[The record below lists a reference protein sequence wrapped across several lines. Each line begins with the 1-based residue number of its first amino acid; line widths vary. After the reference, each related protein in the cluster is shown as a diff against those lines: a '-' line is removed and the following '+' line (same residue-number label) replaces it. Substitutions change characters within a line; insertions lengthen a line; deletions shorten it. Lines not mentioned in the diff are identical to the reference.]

1 MDKAPSKM
9 TFDPAL
15 WIVQKGSNMKETKY
29 SICGMCAVRCPIVV
43 QVEDGK
49 PVWIEGNSHDGGMG
63 RSLCAKGGAALAQR
77 LDKQRPMAPLL
88 RMGQRGEG
96 RWREASWDEAY
107 EYITTRLKGI
117 IAEHGSR
124 AIMLSDRGGPFADLR
139 QAFVKALGSPNY
151 INHDCT
157 CGRNVHH
164 SSKSVYGLGRKDFS
178 YDYENTR
185 HIVLFGRNIT
195 ESLKVKEV
203 KSFLK
208 GIKNGA
214 HVTYIDPRA
223 SVTAGKASRYWQIKP
238 GTDYALLLGIAHCIV
253 ANNFCDLDFVD
264 KYVTGLSEFK
274 NFLEPYTPEWA
285 EQETGIRA
293 EEILAFCREINE
305 DRPKVIF
312 HPGWML
318 ARYRDSFHASRIIHI
333 LNALMGSIEQP
344 GGLFY
349 PKGPKDAGKSGLK
362 SLAALAPAVT
372 EERADGCGTRF
383 PQWDKGA
390 GMLQTAYEA
399 IDSGIPYPVKA
410 YFIHRHNPLI
420 ALPDPKEQQRILDK
434 LDLIVAVDVH
444 FSESAWFADVI
455 LPENTFLERDDI
467 LRTEKGLK
475 PGFSRRQQ
483 SVRPLNN
490 TRAGWEIYLELAKRL
505 GKGDCFPFNS
515 IEDIWQYQLQDTG
528 LTVADF
534 DAKGFVKLS
543 AKPIWHDRD
552 QLKFGTESG
561 KVEIISKKWEA
572 MGIDSLPAYVA
583 PMEPPAGS
591 FRLLFGRNGYQA
603 HGQHQNNPILSEL
616 LDVNTLWINTAA
628 AKALGIGDGDR
639 VVVASG
645 DVQGKIVAK
654 VTDLIHPQAVFML
667 HGFGTD
673 VPAKKRSFGK
683 GLADQVFMQGKLK
696 EWDQA
701 GGGLNLAE
709 SFVTVVSAAAQE
721 KKK

>member
-1 MDKAPSKM
+1 
-9 TFDPAL
+9 
-15 WIVQKGSNMKETKY
+15 MKETKY
-29 SICGMCAVRCPIVV
+29 SICGMCAVRCPVAV
-43 QVEDGK
+43 QVEDDK

-63 RSLCAKGGAALAQR
+63 KSLCAKGGAAFSQR
-77 LDKQRPMAPLL
+77 LDKQRPSTPLL
-88 RMGQRGEG
+88 RMGKRGEG
-96 RWREASWDEAY
+96 QWREASWDEAF
-107 EYITTRLKGI
+107 EVITAKLKGI
-117 IAEHGSR
+117 LAEHGGR
-124 AIMLSDRGGPFADLR
+124 AIMFSDRGGPFADLR

-164 SSKSVYGLGRKDFS
+164 ASKSVYGLGRKDFA
-178 YDYENTR
+178 YDYENAR

-238 GTDYALLLGIAHCIV
+238 GTDYALLLGIAHYIV
-253 ANNFCDLDFVD
+253 SNNLYDHDFAG
-264 KYVTGLSEFK
+264 KYITGLSDFK
-274 NFLEPYTPEWA
+274 AFLEPYTPQWA
-285 EQETGIRA
+285 EKETGIRA
-293 EEILAFCREINE
+293 TEIEAFCRELNE
-305 DRPKVIF
+305 DRPKVII

-318 ARYRDSFHASRIIHI
+318 ARYRDSFYASRMIHI

-349 PKGPKDAGKSGLK
+349 PKGPKDAGLSGLK
-362 SLAALAPAVT
+362 SLGALAPAVG
-372 EERADGCGTRF
+372 EERADGCGTRY
-383 PQWDKGA
+383 PQFDKGA
-390 GMLQTAYEA
+390 GMLQTAYDA
-399 IDSGIPYPVKA
+399 IDSESPYPVKA

-434 LDLIVAVDVH
+434 LELIVAVDVN

-475 PGFSRRQQ
+475 PGFGRRQQ
-483 SVRPLNN
+483 CVKPSNN
-490 TRAGWEIYLELAKRL
+490 TKAGWEIYIELAKRL

-528 LTVADF
+528 LSLADF

-543 AKPIWHDRD
+543 GKPIWFDRD

-561 KVEIISKKWEA
+561 MIEIVNKKWEA
-572 MGIDSLPAYVA
+572 MGIASLQPYAA
-583 PMEPPAGS
+583 PEQPPEGS

-603 HGQHQNNPILSEL
+603 HGQHHNNPILSEL
-616 LDVNTLWINTAA
+616 LEVNKLWINPASA
-628 AKALGIGDGDR
+628 SRLGIKDGDQ
-639 VVVASG
+639 VVVANG
-645 DVQGKIVAK
+645 DVQGTIAAR

-683 GLADQVFMQGKLK
+683 GLADQNFMLGKLK
-696 EWDQA
+696 EWDKA

-709 SFVTVVSAAAQE
+709 SFVTVTPAALQE
-721 KKK
+721 KKQ

>member
-1 MDKAPSKM
+1 
-9 TFDPAL
+9 
-15 WIVQKGSNMKETKY
+15 MKETKY
-29 SICGMCAVRCPIVV
+29 SICGMCAVRCPIAV
-43 QVEDGK
+43 QVEGDK
-49 PVWIEGNSHDGGMG
+49 PVWIEGNSNDGGMG
-63 RSLCAKGGAALAQR
+63 KSLCAKGGAAFSQR
-77 LDKQRPMAPLL
+77 LDKQRPSTPLL
-88 RMGQRGEG
+88 RMGKRGEG
-96 RWREASWDEAY
+96 QWREASWDEAFDL
-107 EYITTRLKGI
+107 ITTKLKGI
-117 IAEHGSR
+117 IAEHGGR
-124 AIMLSDRGGPFADLR
+124 AIMFSDRGGPFADLR
-139 QAFVKALGSPNY
+139 QAFVKILGSPNY

-164 SSKSVYGLGRKDFS
+164 ASKSVYGLGRKDFA
-178 YDYENTR
+178 YDYENAR

-214 HVTYIDPRA
+214 RVTYIDPRA
-223 SVTAGKASRYWQIKP
+223 SVTAGKASRYWQINP
-238 GTDYALLLGIAHCIV
+238 GTDYALLLGIAHYIV
-253 ANNFCDLDFVD
+253 SNNLYDLDFAT
-264 KYVTGLSEFK
+264 KYINGLSDFK
-274 NFLEPYTPEWA
+274 AFLEPYTPQWA
-285 EQETGIRA
+285 EKETGIRA
-293 EEILAFCREINE
+293 TEIEAFCRELNT
-305 DRPKVIF
+305 DRPKVII

-318 ARYRDSFHASRIIHI
+318 ARYRDSFYASRIIHI

-349 PKGPKDAGKSGLK
+349 PKGPKDAGLSGLK
-362 SLAALAPAVT
+362 SLGALAPAVG
-372 EERADGCGTRF
+372 EERADGCGTRY
-383 PQWDKGA
+383 PQFDKGA
-390 GMLQTAYEA
+390 GMLQTAYDA
-399 IDSGIPYPVKA
+399 IDSENPYPIKA

-434 LDLIVAVDVH
+434 LELIVAVDVN

-475 PGFSRRQQ
+475 PGFGRRQQ
-483 SVRPLNN
+483 CVKPLNN
-490 TRAGWEIYLELAKRL
+490 TKAGWEIYVELVKRL
-505 GKGDCFPFNS
+505 GKGDCFPFKS

-528 LTVADF
+528 LSLADF

-543 AKPIWHDRD
+543 AKPIWFDRD

-561 KVEIISKKWEA
+561 KIEIVNKKWEA
-572 MGIDSLPAYVA
+572 MGIASLQPYET
-583 PMEPPAGS
+583 PEQPPEGS

-616 LDVNTLWINTAA
+616 LDVNKLWINSASA
-628 AKALGIGDGDR
+628 AKLGIKDGDQ
-639 VVVASG
+639 VVVANG
-645 DVQGKIVAK
+645 DVQGTIAAR

-683 GLADQVFMQGKLK
+683 GLADQNFMLGKLK
-696 EWDQA
+696 EWDKA

-709 SFVTVVSAAAQE
+709 SFVTVTPAASQE
-721 KKK
+721 KKR

>member
-1 MDKAPSKM
+1 
-9 TFDPAL
+9 
-15 WIVQKGSNMKETKY
+15 MKETKY
-29 SICGMCAVRCPIVV
+29 SICGMCAVRCPIAV
-43 QVEDGK
+43 QIEDGK
-49 PVWIEGNSHDGGMG
+49 PVWIEGNSHDSGMG
-63 RSLCAKGGAALAQR
+63 RSLCAKGGAAFSQR
-77 LDKQRPMAPLL
+77 LDKQRPAAPLL
-88 RMGQRGEG
+88 RMGKRGEG
-96 RWREASWDEAY
+96 QWREASWDEAY
-107 EYITTRLKGI
+107 EYITSRLKGI
-117 IAEHGSR
+117 LAEHGGH
-124 AIMLSDRGGPFADLR
+124 AVMFSDRGGPFADLR

-164 SSKSVYGLGRKDFS
+164 ASKSVYGLGRKDFA

-185 HIVLFGRNIT
+185 HLVLFGRNIT

-208 GIKNGA
+208 CIKNGA
-214 HVTYIDPRA
+214 RVTYIDPRA

-253 ANNFCDLDFVD
+253 DNNFYDLDFVE

-274 NFLEPYTPEWA
+274 TFLGPYTPQWA
-285 EQETGIRA
+285 EQETGIPA
-293 EEILAFCREINE
+293 EEILTFCRELNE
-305 DRPKVIF
+305 DRPQVIF

-318 ARYRDSFHASRIIHI
+318 SRYRDSFYASRIIHI

-362 SLAALAPAVT
+362 SLASLAPTVN
-372 EERADGCGTRF
+372 EERADGCGTRY

-390 GMLQTAYEA
+390 GMLQTAFAA
-399 IDSGIPYPVKA
+399 IDTGIPYSVKA

-420 ALPDPKEQQRILDK
+420 AMPDPKEQQRILDK
-434 LDLIVAVDVH
+434 LDLIVAVDVN

-475 PGFSRRQQ
+475 PGFGRRQQ
-483 SVRPLNN
+483 CVRPLNN

-528 LTVADF
+528 LSIADF

-543 AKPIWHDRD
+543 AQPIWFDRD

-561 KVEIISKKWEA
+561 KIEIINTKWEA
-572 MGIDSLPAYVA
+572 MGVASLPTYVSPVA
-583 PMEPPAGS
+583 PPAGS

-603 HGQHQNNPILSEL
+603 HGQHHNNPILAQL
-616 LDVNTLWINTAA
+616 LDVNKLWINTAA
-628 AKALGIGDGDR
+628 AKKLGIKDGDQ

-645 DVQGKIVAK
+645 DTQGKIIAR
-654 VTDLIHPQAVFML
+654 VTDLIHPEAVFML

-673 VPAKKRSFGK
+673 VPVKKRSFGK
-683 GLADQVFMQGKLK
+683 GLADQIFMQGKLK
-696 EWDQA
+696 EWDHA

-709 SFVTVVSAAAQE
+709 SFVTVTPVALKE
-721 KKK
+721 GRK

>member
-1 MDKAPSKM
+1 
-9 TFDPAL
+9 
-15 WIVQKGSNMKETKY
+15 MKETKY
-29 SICGMCAVRCPIVV
+29 SICGMCAVRCPITV
-43 QVEDGK
+43 QIEAGK

-63 RSLCAKGGAALAQR
+63 RSLCAKGGAAFAQR
-77 LDKQRPMAPLL
+77 MDKQRPTAPML
-88 RMGQRGEG
+88 RMGKRGEG
-96 RWREASWDEAY
+96 QWREASWDEAY
-107 EYITTRLKGI
+107 EYITSRLDTI
-117 IAEHGSR
+117 IAEHGGR

-164 SSKSVYGLGRKDFS
+164 AAKSVYGLGRKDFA
-178 YDYENTR
+178 YDYENAR

-214 HVTYIDPRA
+214 RVTYIDPRA
-223 SVTAGKASRYWQIKP
+223 SVTAGKASRYWQIRP

-253 ANNFCDLDFVD
+253 NNNYYDLDFAD
-264 KYVTGLSEFK
+264 KYLNGLAEFK
-274 NFLEPYTPEWA
+274 AFLAPYTTEWA
-285 EQETGIRA
+285 EGETGIKA
-293 EEILAFCREINE
+293 EEIQAFCRELNE
-305 DRPKVIF
+305 DRPKVII

-318 ARYRDSFHASRIIHI
+318 ARYRDSFHASRMIHI
-333 LNALMGSIEQP
+333 INALMGSIEQP

-362 SLAALAPAVT
+362 SLAALVPAVN
-372 EERADGCGTRF
+372 EERADGCGTRY

-399 IDSGIPYPVKA
+399 VDSGVPYPVKA
-410 YFIHRHNPLI
+410 YFVHRHNPFI
-420 ALPDPKEQQRILDK
+420 AMPDTKEQRRILDK
-434 LDLIVAVDVH
+434 LDLIVAVDVN
-444 FSESAWFADVI
+444 FSETAWFADVI
-455 LPENTFLERDDI
+455 LPENTFIERDDI

-475 PGFSRRQQ
+475 PGFGRRQQ
-483 SVRPLNN
+483 CVKPLNN
-490 TRAGWEIYLELAKRL
+490 TKAGWEIYLELAKRL
-505 GKGDCFPFNS
+505 GKGEFFPFNS

-528 LTVADF
+528 LSLADF

-543 AKPIWHDRD
+543 SQTIWYDRD
-552 QLKFGTESG
+552 KLKFGTESG
-561 KVEIISKKWEA
+561 KIEIVNAKWEA
-572 MGIDSLPAYVA
+572 MGVASLPPYVA
-583 PMEPPAGS
+583 PEPPPAGS

-603 HGQHQNNPILSEL
+603 HGQHQNNPILCEL
-616 LDVNTLWINTAA
+616 LDVNKLWIHPVA
-628 AKALGIGDGDR
+628 AKKIGVNNGDQ
-639 VVVASG
+639 VLVAAG
-645 DVQGKIVAK
+645 DERGQIIAY
-654 VTDLIHPQAVFML
+654 VTDLIHPEAVFML

-683 GLADQVFMQGKLK
+683 GLADQVFMKGKLK

-709 SFVTVVSAAAQE
+709 SFVTVTLAPSQE
-721 KKK
+721 K

>member
-1 MDKAPSKM
+1 
-9 TFDPAL
+9 
-15 WIVQKGSNMKETKY
+15 MKETHY
-29 SICGMCAVRCPIVV
+29 SICGMCAVRCPITV

-49 PVWIEGNSHDGGMG
+49 PVWIEGNSNDAGMG
-63 RSLCAKGGAALAQR
+63 RSLCAKGGAAFAQR
-77 LDKQRPMAPLL
+77 QDKQRPSAPLL

-96 RWREASWDEAY
+96 QWREVSWEEAY
-107 EYITTRLKGI
+107 EYITTRLNTI
-117 IAEHGSR
+117 IAEHGGR

-139 QAFVKALGSPNY
+139 QAFVKSLGSPNY

-164 SSKSVYGLGRKDFS
+164 ASKSVYGLGRKDFA
-178 YDYENTR
+178 YDYENAR

-214 HVTYIDPRA
+214 KVTYIDPRA
-223 SVTAGKASRYWQIKP
+223 SVTASKATRYWQIRP
-238 GTDYALLLGIAHCIV
+238 GTDYALLLGIAHSIV
-253 ANNFCDLDFVD
+253 YNNYYDADFVD
-264 KYVTGLSEFK
+264 RYVTGLPEFK
-274 NFLEPYTPEWA
+274 TFLAPYTPEWA
-285 EQETGIRA
+285 AGETGISA
-293 EEILAFCREINE
+293 EEIETFCQELKK
-305 DRPKVIF
+305 DRPKVII

-318 ARYRDSFHASRIIHI
+318 ARYRDSFSASRMIHI

-362 SLAALAPAVT
+362 SLAALVPGVS
-372 EERADGCGTRF
+372 EERADGCGSRF

-390 GMLQTAYEA
+390 GMLQTAFEA
-399 IDSGIPYPVKA
+399 IDTGVPYPVKA
-410 YFIHRHNPLI
+410 YFIHRHNPFI
-420 ALPDPKEQQRILDK
+420 AMPDTNEQRRILNK
-434 LDLIVAVDVH
+434 LDLIVAVDVN
-444 FSESAWFADVI
+444 FSETAWFADVI
-455 LPENTFLERDDI
+455 LPESTFLERASI

-475 PGFSRRQQ
+475 PGFGRRQQ
-483 SVRPLNN
+483 CVKPLNN
-490 TRAGWEIYLELAKRL
+490 TKAGWEIYLDLAKRM
-505 GKGDCFPFNS
+505 GKGESFPFQS

-543 AKPIWHDRD
+543 DKALWYDRD
-552 QLKFGTESG
+552 KLKFGTESG
-561 KVEIISKKWEA
+561 KIEIISPKWEA
-572 MGIDSLPAYVA
+572 MGIPSLPAYVA
-583 PMEPPAGS
+583 PDAPPAGS

-603 HGQHQNNPILSEL
+603 HGHHHNNPILHEL
-616 LDVNTLWINTAA
+616 LDTNKLWINSQV
-628 AKALGIGDGDR
+628 AKKLGVKDGDL
-639 VVVASG
+639 VKVSAG
-645 DVQGKIVAK
+645 AEQGTIAAY
-654 VTDLIHPQAVFML
+654 VTDLIHPEAVFML

-683 GLADQVFMQGKLK
+683 GLADQMYMIGKLK
-696 EWDQA
+696 EWDKA

-709 SFVTVVSAAAQE
+709 SFVTVTPV
-721 KKK
+721 

>member
-1 MDKAPSKM
+1 M
-9 TFDPAL
+9 T
-15 WIVQKGSNMKETKY
+15 ETKY
-29 SICGMCAVRCPIVV
+29 SICGMCAVRCPVTV
-43 QVEDGK
+43 QVESGK

-63 RSLCAKGGAALAQR
+63 HSLCAKGGAAFAQR
-77 LDKQRPMAPLL
+77 QDRQRPTAPLL
-88 RMGQRGEG
+88 RRGERG
-96 RWREASWDEAY
+96 AGEWREVSWDEAF
-107 EYITTRLKGI
+107 EYITSRLNTI
-117 IAEHGSR
+117 VAEHGARS
-124 AIMLSDRGGPFADLR
+124 IMFSDRGGPFADLR

-164 SSKSVYGLGRKDFS
+164 AAKSVYGLGRKDFA
-178 YDYENTR
+178 YDYENAR

-203 KSFLK
+203 KNFLK

-214 HVTYIDPRA
+214 RVTYIDPRA
-223 SVTAGKASRYWQIKP
+223 AVTAGKASRYWQIKP

-253 ANNFCDLDFVD
+253 ANTYYDVDFVER
-264 KYVTGLSEFK
+264 YVNGLPEFK
-274 NFLEPYTPEWA
+274 AFLAPYTPEWA
-285 EQETGIRA
+285 AAETGIAAA
-293 EEILAFCREINE
+293 EIEAFCRELNE
-305 DRPKVIF
+305 DRPKVII

-318 ARYRDSFHASRIIHI
+318 ARYRDSFHASRMIHI

-362 SLAALAPAVT
+362 SLAALVPAVN

-390 GMLQTAYEA
+390 GMLQTAFEA
-399 IDSGIPYPVKA
+399 VDTGVPYPVKA
-410 YFIHRHNPLI
+410 YFVHRHNPFI
-420 ALPDPKEQQRILDK
+420 ALPDTNEQRRILDK
-434 LDLIVAVDVH
+434 LDLIVAVDVN
-444 FSESAWFADVI
+444 FSETAWFADVI
-455 LPENTFLERDDI
+455 LPESTFLERASI

-475 PGFSRRQQ
+475 PGFGRREQC
-483 SVRPLNN
+483 VKPLNN
-490 TRAGWEIYLELAKRL
+490 TKAGWEIYIELAKRM

-528 LTVADF
+528 LSVGDF

-543 AKPIWHDRD
+543 SQAIWYDRD
-552 QLKFGTESG
+552 KLKFGTESG
-561 KVEIISKKWEA
+561 KIELVNAKWEA
-572 MGIDSLPAYVA
+572 MGVPSLPPYIA
-583 PMEPPAGS
+583 PEAPPAGS

-603 HGQHQNNPILSEL
+603 HGQHHNNPILCDL
-616 LDVNTLWINTAA
+616 LDVNKLWINTAA
-628 AKALGIGDGDR
+628 AKQLGIKDGDQ
-639 VVVASG
+639 VVVKSG
-645 DVQGKIVAK
+645 DEQGQIAAY
-654 VTDLIHPQAVFML
+654 VTDLIHPEAVFML

-683 GLADQVFMQGKLK
+683 GLADQLFMQGKLK
-696 EWDQA
+696 EWDKA

-709 SFVTVVSAAAQE
+709 SFVIVTPV
-721 KKK
+721 

>member
-1 MDKAPSKM
+1 MH
-9 TFDPAL
+9 
-15 WIVQKGSNMKETKY
+15 MKETKY
-29 SICGMCAVRCPIVV
+29 SICGMCAVRCPITV
-43 QVEDGK
+43 QVEAGK
-49 PVWIEGNSHDGGMG
+49 PLWIEGNSHDGGMG

-77 LDKQRPMAPLL
+77 MDKQRPTAPML
-88 RMGQRGEG
+88 RMGNRGQG
-96 RWREASWDEAY
+96 QWREASWDEAY
-107 EYITTRLKGI
+107 EYIASRLNTI

-124 AIMLSDRGGPFADLR
+124 SIMLSDRGGPFADLR

-164 SSKSVYGLGRKDFS
+164 SAKSVYGLGRKDFA
-178 YDYENTR
+178 YDYENAR

-214 HVTYIDPRA
+214 RVTYIDPRA

-238 GTDYALLLGIAHCIV
+238 GTDYALLLGMAHCIV
-253 ANNFCDLDFVD
+253 NNHYYDLDFAD
-264 KYVTGLSEFK
+264 KYINGLAEFK
-274 NFLEPYTPEWA
+274 TFLEPYTTEWT
-285 EQETGIRA
+285 ERETGIKA
-293 EEILAFCREINE
+293 EEIQAFCRELNE
-305 DRPKVIF
+305 DRPKVII

-318 ARYRDSFHASRIIHI
+318 ARYRDSFHASRMIHI
-333 LNALMGSIEQP
+333 INALMGSIEQP

-349 PKGPKDAGKSGLK
+349 PKGPKDAGKLGLK
-362 SLAALAPAVT
+362 SLAALVPGVN
-372 EERADGCGTRF
+372 EERADGCGTRY

-399 IDSGIPYPVKA
+399 IDSGRPYPVKA
-410 YFIHRHNPLI
+410 YFVHRHNPFI
-420 ALPDPKEQQRILDK
+420 ALPDTKEQRRILDK
-434 LDLIVAVDVH
+434 LDLIVAVDIN
-444 FSESAWFADVI
+444 FSETAWFADVI

-475 PGFSRRQQ
+475 PGFGRRQQ
-483 SVRPLNN
+483 CVKPLNN
-490 TRAGWEIYLELAKRL
+490 TKAGWEIYLELARRM
-505 GKGDCFPFNS
+505 GKGDLFPFTT

-528 LTVADF
+528 LTLADF

-543 AKPIWHDRD
+543 DQAIWYDRD
-552 QLKFGTESG
+552 KLKFGTESG
-561 KVEIISKKWEA
+561 KIELVNQKWEA
-572 MGIDSLPAYVA
+572 MGVASLPAYVA
-583 PMEPPAGS
+583 PEPPPDGS

-603 HGQHQNNPILSEL
+603 HGQHQNNPILCEL
-616 LDVNTLWINTAA
+616 LDVNKLWIHPAA
-628 AKALGIGDGDR
+628 AKTIGVKDGDQ
-639 VVVASG
+639 VLVGAG
-645 DVQGKIVAK
+645 DEQGRIAAY
-654 VTDLIHPQAVFML
+654 VTDLIHPEAVFML

-683 GLADQVFMQGKLK
+683 GLADQVFMKGKLK

-709 SFVTVVSAAAQE
+709 SFVTVTLAPSQE
-721 KKK
+721 K